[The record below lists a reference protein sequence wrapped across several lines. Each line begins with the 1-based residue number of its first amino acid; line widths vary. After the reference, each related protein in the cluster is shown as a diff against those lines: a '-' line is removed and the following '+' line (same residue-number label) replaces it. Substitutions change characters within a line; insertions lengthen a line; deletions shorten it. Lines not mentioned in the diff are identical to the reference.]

1 MIIKVLSEYRVGNL
15 KTVQNLK
22 NSRISVYLR
31 ILQHFIVPQ
40 NATRH
45 WTNMLPI
52 LTEVIL
58 YLAI

>member
-1 MIIKVLSEYRVGNL
+1 MILSEYRVGNQE
-15 KTVQNLK
+15 TVQNLK

-31 ILQHFIVPQ
+31 ILQHFMVPQ

-58 YLAI
+58 AI